1 MILLKRVVSVDGGGC
16 TLQQGRG
23 RGHRLGDAVFA
34 VDGLQK
40 LRNTV
45 IFVHDDDPHLED
57 SQGGRGWGRGS
68 RSSISM
74 TMSSGLVQQDS
85 SAFVLNV

>member
-1 MILLKRVVSVDGGGC
+1 MILLKRVVSVDGSGC

-57 SQGGRGWGRGS
+57 SQGGRSWGG
-68 RSSISM
+68 
-74 TMSSGLVQQDS
+74 GGGAGVAL
-85 SAFVLNV
+85 A